1 MDLGDRMNRSR
12 QLLLWTASAVAG
24 VLLLVWAFPRA
35 YPLLPEPWTV
45 SKSDAEAIA
54 EARLVDLGEPVVDG
68 YVVSRLVSDQQL
80 ELRLRRLVETRPE
93 QVESS
98 WLEDEVLLW
107 DVLVYPPGAIA
118 GQWSYHARIALDG
131 RVATLE
137 KRVSGSVPY
146 GSLSLE
152 EARREADAF
161 LRAQEIDPES
171 FVSVEERTQ
180 RSGERTDL
188 SLRYQRP
195 DLSGREGF
203 LHGVEVQFAGDQL
216 TGMRTWFEDAD
227 QGAQARALQPMAFLG
242 FGRILAVYVFLP
254 LLAVPFL
261 RRYHAGEIGVRRGL
275 QIMGLLLG
283 LSIVFQVMAARTASQ
298 GIPVGVF
305 SRAQATWVWGI
316 QFAVL
321 VYLPLSLVGFLGWS
335 VGESLC
341 REGWG
346 RKLAA
351 FDALL
356 QSDWR
361 NRTVAISAVRGTL
374 AGVTL
379 AGALMGLSLVGVEMG
394 AGPLVSFVF
403 GPWWDD
409 APYMGVALLLFVV
422 VYGLYAALVGR
433 LFLVPALG
441 RVTRP
446 WLAAVVAAV
455 VGGLFTWGPEI
466 GVLPL
471 SLFVTLAVF
480 SSGVLVALFLGCDL
494 LTSVLAQ
501 TTAMALLGAYPLIVA
516 ENPAVEL
523 QGWIALAGVATPALV
538 SLRHVRSRRE
548 FTYRYD
554 DVPLHVRRIAE
565 RERHRLEL
573 ETARNIQSSI
583 LPELPSELA
592 GVRLSHAYLPATE
605 VGGDFYDVIP
615 LDGEGGD
622 GGTGGRLA
630 VAVGDVAGHG
640 VSSGLVMS
648 AVKAALTVQVGYD
661 PSVEAVFRR
670 LNRVVHASA
679 RRRRLLTTLC
689 YALLDSADRHFRF
702 ASAGHLFPYRVTP
715 RGEVTVLESVAY
727 PLGVRFD
734 LDVCVRTVE
743 LERGDRVVLA
753 SDGLVEATRGSTD
766 EPFGFERLEME
777 LGRHAGSDLDA
788 LRDALLTAVA
798 THLGSA
804 PRSDDVTLLILEI
817 P

>member
-1 MDLGDRMNRSR
+1 MNRSR
-12 QLLLWTASAVAG
+12 QLLLWTGAAVAA
-24 VLLLVWAFPRA
+24 VVLLVWAFPRA

-45 SKSDAEAIA
+45 STSEAAAIA
-54 EARLVDLGEPVVDG
+54 AARLVDLGEPVVDG

-80 ELRLRRLVETRPE
+80 ELRLRKLVEERPE
-93 QVESS
+93 AVESS

-118 GQWSYHARIALDG
+118 GQWTYHARIALDG

-137 KRVSGSVPY
+137 KRISGGVPF
-146 GSLSLE
+146 GSLTSE
-152 EARREADAF
+152 EARRQADAF
-161 LRAQEIDPES
+161 LGAQGIDPND
-171 FVSVEERTQ
+171 FASVEERLQ

-188 SLRYQRP
+188 SLRYRRP
-195 DLSGREGF
+195 ELFDRHGF
-203 LHGVEVQFAGDQL
+203 AHGIEVQFVGDVL
-216 TGMRTWFEDAD
+216 AGMRTWFEDDD
-227 QGAQARALQPMAFLG
+227 QGAQARALQPLAFLG

-261 RRYHAGEIGVRRGL
+261 KRYHAGEIGVRRGL
-275 QIMGLLLG
+275 QIMGLLFA
-283 LSIVFQVMAARTASQ
+283 LSIVFQLMAARTASQ
-298 GIPVGVF
+298 GVPLGVF

-341 REGWG
+341 REGWA

-356 QSDWR
+356 QRDWR
-361 NRTVAISAVRGTL
+361 NRTVAVSTVRGTL

-379 AGALMGLSLVGVEMG
+379 AGALVGLSLVGAELG
-394 AGPLVSFVF
+394 GGPLLSFVF

-409 APYMGVALLLFVV
+409 ARYMGVALLLFVV
-422 VYGLYAALVGR
+422 IYGFYAALVGR

-446 WLAAVVAAV
+446 WVAAVVASVIGA
-455 VGGLFTWGPEI
+455 LFTWGPEI

-471 SLFVTLAVF
+471 PLFVALAVVG
-480 SSGVLVALFLGCDL
+480 SGVLVGLFLGCDL
-494 LTSVLAQ
+494 LTSVLAH
-501 TTAMALLGAYPLIVA
+501 TTAMALIGAYPLITA
-516 ENPAVEL
+516 ASTAVQL
-523 QGWIALAGVATPALV
+523 QGWIALVGVSVPALV
-538 SLRHVRSRRE
+538 GVRYLGSRRE

-554 DVPLHVRRIAE
+554 DVPPHVRRIAE
-565 RERHRLEL
+565 RERQRLEL

-583 LPELPSELA
+583 LPELPPELA

-615 LDGEGGD
+615 LDRQPHSATSHE
-622 GGTGGRLA
+622 RLA

-640 VSSGLVMS
+640 VSSGLVMA

-689 YALLDSADRHFRF
+689 YAVLDPASRRFRF
-702 ASAGHLFPYRVTP
+702 ASAGHLFPYRVRP
-715 RGEVTVLESVAY
+715 DGEVTVLESVAY
-727 PLGVRFD
+727 PLGVRSD
-734 LDVCVRTVE
+734 LVVRVRTVE
-743 LERGDRVVLA
+743 LAGGDRIVLA
-753 SDGLVEATRGSTD
+753 SDGVIEATHETTD
-766 EPFGFERLEME
+766 EPFGFERFEVE
-777 LGRHAGSDLDA
+777 LRRHAGRDLDD
-788 LRDALLTAVA
+788 LRDAVLGEVA
-798 THLGSA
+798 AHLGSA
-804 PRSDDVTLLILEI
+804 PRPDDLTLLILEV